1 MAKRISLRE
10 FQQGLVERLTSAQ
23 RGEAPR
29 ALLGILVGQDHWLLE
44 LPDTGE
50 IVPLPVLTPVP
61 LTRHWFRGLA
71 NIRGTLFT
79 VVDFSA
85 YQGLEPTPVT
95 SDARLVLA
103 NNRFGF
109 SSALLVSRA
118 LGLRSLDQL
127 EVRPQRTDAR
137 PWVGEHYVDNQGG
150 LWKKLLIRELF
161 TDPAFMEV
169 GA

>member
-10 FQQGLVERLTSAQ
+10 FQQALVERLTSAQ

-29 ALLGILVGQDHWLLE
+29 ALLGILAGRDHWLLE
-44 LPDTGE
+44 LPETGE
-50 IVPLPVLTPVP
+50 IVPLPQLTPVP
-61 LTRHWFRGLA
+61 LTKPWFRGLA

-85 YQGLEPTPVT
+85 YQGREATPVT
-95 SDARLVLA
+95 ADSRLVLA
-103 NNRFGF
+103 NSRFGF
-109 SSALLVSRA
+109 SSALLVSRT
-118 LGLRSLDQL
+118 LGLRNLDQL
-127 EVRPQRTDAR
+127 EAR
-137 PWVGEHYVDNQGG
+137 PEQSDRRSWVGTHYADNQGQI
-150 LWKKLLIRELF
+150 WKKLLIKELF